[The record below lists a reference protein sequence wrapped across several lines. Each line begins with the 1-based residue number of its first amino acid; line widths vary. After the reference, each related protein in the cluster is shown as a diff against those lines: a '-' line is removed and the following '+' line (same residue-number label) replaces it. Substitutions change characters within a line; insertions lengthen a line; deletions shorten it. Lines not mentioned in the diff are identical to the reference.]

1 MEVTILGKTLAEVS
15 DYFTNTCC
23 IIGKKPR
30 HPGQQKEIENKI
42 CYFLNKIKK
51 YFLEKEKNEREAMV
65 SAVSL
70 DQKVKLL
77 EPVVNK

>member
-30 HPGQQKEIENKI
+30 HPGQQKEIEIKI
-42 CYFLNKIKK
+42 CYLVNLKK
-51 YFLEKEKNEREAMV
+51 NIFFRKRKEWKWGHGFRSQPGPE
-65 SAVSL
+65 S
-70 DQKVKLL
+70 
-77 EPVVNK
+77 